1 MTRRRDALIRS
12 AAAAAALVWPALARS
27 AQRRSLA
34 DPMRL
39 AADDA
44 LVDSGLAG
52 QLQRAFGRDTGVA
65 VKLLRGPA
73 SSVLQALEQG
83 EHDAALCNAPEAETR
98 LDQQGLVH
106 DRRAVARTD
115 FMLVGPQS
123 LAKALAA
130 GGDVV
135 LALTRLA
142 QAQAPFLS
150 RQDGSGTHL
159 AELALWRTAKLAT
172 APAWYLA
179 ARPDEPLLAQAKQRN
194 ACTLI
199 ERGVW
204 SALGGAAGYV
214 DLAPADTRLAVDVH
228 VMRSFRVNHPGAKLF
243 VQWVAG
249 GQGHRV
255 AASVRGYRAPTR

>member
-1 MTRRRDALIRS
+1 MTRRRDALTRS

-34 DPMRL
+34 DPIRL

-73 SSVLQALEQG
+73 SGVLQALELG
-83 EHDAALCNAPEAETR
+83 EHDAALCNAPEAEIR
-98 LDQQGLVH
+98 LDKQGLIH
-106 DRRAVARTD
+106 DRRPVASTD
-115 FMLVGPQS
+115 FMLIGPHS
-123 LAKALAA
+123 LAKALGA
-130 GGDVV
+130 GADVV

-159 AELALWRTAKLAT
+159 AELALWRAAKLAT
-172 APAWYLA
+172 APAWYLT
-179 ARPDEPLLAQAKQRN
+179 ARADGPLLAQAKERN

-204 SALGGAAGYV
+204 LAQGGMAGYA
-214 DLAPADTRLAVDVH
+214 DLAPGDPRLAVDVH

-243 VQWVAG
+243 VKWVAG
-249 GQGHRV
+249 GMGHRV
-255 AASVRGYRAPTR
+255 AAGVRGYRAPAR